1 MQILRTQKGW
11 PSILLAR
18 AGAYDAD
25 SAGAGR
31 VAAEAR
37 GAWTAW
43 RRAAL
48 SLTPQGVIRAVTESG
63 LRGRGGSGFPT
74 GQKWRAC
81 YEAGSTLRYAV
92 ANGFE
97 ADPGAQVDR
106 TLMESDPHVVLEGL
120 ALAAFAIGAAN
131 AYLVVNAGYTRAIRR
146 LRAAI
151 DAAEAVG
158 YLGGNVLGTGR
169 ELWIEVR
176 ELSGSFAVGEET
188 ILLRAIENKRAQPDQ
203 RPPWPAERGLW
214 GKPTLVNNVETL
226 AAVPWIV
233 SNGATAYRAIGDP
246 GDPGTT
252 LVQLSGAVATPGIA
266 EVPTG
271 TPLRVLLDVVA
282 GGVSGGPLKALQ
294 VGGPS
299 GGFLPPEALDA
310 PLSHAALAEAGA
322 IMGSGTI
329 LAVDGSSCIVDL
341 ATLMTRFLNDE
352 ACGKTIP
359 CRIGT
364 RRLAELG
371 DGFCTGRCRPSDPEL
386 LRSLASDVRDAALCG
401 LEATAINP
409 LLSGMRYFPQ
419 EFEDHI
425 LRSTCPAGVCHP
437 IRVAATA
444 AIQ

>member
-1 MQILRTQKGW
+1 MQLLKAPKGW

-18 AGAYDAD
+18 ARTYDPD
-25 SAGAGR
+25 SAGAGLA
-31 VAAEAR
+31 AAEAG

-43 RRAAL
+43 RRAVTGL
-48 SLTPQGVIRAVTESG
+48 SPESVIRAVSESG
-63 LRGRGGSGFPT
+63 LRGRGGAGFPT
-74 GQKWRAC
+74 GQKWLAC
-81 YEAGSTLRYAV
+81 RSAESSVRYAV

-97 ADPGAQVDR
+97 ADPGAQADR
-106 TLMESDPHVVLEGL
+106 TLMESDPHAVLEGL
-120 ALAAFAIGAAN
+120 ALAAFAIDATRAWL
-131 AYLVVNAGYTRAIRR
+131 AVNAGYVTAIRR
-146 LRAAI
+146 LRAALE
-151 DAAEAVG
+151 AAETGG

-176 ELSGSFAVGEET
+176 EVSGSFAVGEET
-188 ILLRAIENKRAQPDQ
+188 TLLRAIENKRAQPDQ

-214 GKPTLVNNVETL
+214 DKPTLVNNVETL

-233 SNGATAYRAIGDP
+233 NNGAAAWRAIGDRE
-246 GDPGTT
+246 DPGTT
-252 LVQLSGAVATPGIA
+252 LVQLSGAVAKPGIA

-271 TPLRVLLDVVA
+271 TPLRTLLETVA
-282 GGVSGGPLKALQ
+282 GGMSAGPLKAIH

-299 GGFLPPEALDA
+299 GGFLPPAALDT

-329 LAVDGSSCIVDL
+329 LAVDGTSCIVDL
-341 ATLMTRFLNDE
+341 ATLLTRFVSDE

-371 DGFCTGRCRPSDPEL
+371 DGFCTGRCRPSDPDL

-409 LLSGMRYFPQ
+409 LLSGMRYFSE
-419 EFEDHI
+419 EFEDHV
-425 LRSTCPAGVCHP
+425 LRSSCPAGVCHP
-437 IRVAATA
+437 IRVAAA
-444 AIQ
+444 AAT

>member
-1 MQILRTQKGW
+1 MQILKAPGSW

-18 AGAYDAD
+18 DGTYDPD
-25 SAGAGR
+25 SAGAGL
-31 VAAEAR
+31 VAAEGA
-37 GAWTAW
+37 GAWSAW
-43 RRAAL
+43 RRAIT
-48 SLTPQGVIRAVTESG
+48 SLTPEDLIRIVAESG
-63 LRGRGGSGFPT
+63 LRGRGGAGFPA
-74 GQKWRAC
+74 GEKWGAC
-81 YEAGSTLRYAV
+81 RSVPSTVRYAV

-106 TLMESDPHVVLEGL
+106 TLMESDPHSVLEGL
-120 ALAAFAIGAAN
+120 ALAAFAIDATS
-131 AYLVVNAGYTRAIRR
+131 AYLVVNAGYGTAIRR
-146 LRAAI
+146 LRGAI
-151 DAAEAVG
+151 DAAEAGG
-158 YLGGNVLGTGR
+158 YLGGDILGTGR

-188 ILLRAIENKRAQPDQ
+188 ILLRAVENKRAQPDQ

-214 GKPTLVNNVETL
+214 DKPTLINNVETL
-226 AAVPWIV
+226 AAVPWILA
-233 SNGATAYRAIGDP
+233 NGASAYADIGDP
-246 GDPGTT
+246 DNPGTT
-252 LVQLSGAVATPGIA
+252 LVQLGGAVATPGIA

-271 TPLRVLLDVVA
+271 TPLRVLLESVA
-282 GGVSGGPLKALQ
+282 GGMSGGTLKALQ

-299 GGFLPPEALDA
+299 GGFLPPEALDT
-310 PLSHAALAEAGA
+310 PLSHSQLVDAGA

-329 LAVDGSSCIVDL
+329 LAVDASSCIVDL

-364 RRLAELG
+364 RRLAELRE
-371 DGFCTGRCRPSDPEL
+371 GFRTGRCRPSDPDL
-386 LRSLASDVRDAALCG
+386 VRSLASDVHDSALCG
-401 LEATAINP
+401 LEDTAINP

-437 IRVAATA
+437 IRVAAAA

>member
-1 MQILRTQKGW
+1 MQILKTQKGW

-25 SAGAGR
+25 SAGAGLT
-31 VAAEAR
+31 AAEGG

-43 RRAAL
+43 RKGVTGM
-48 SLTPQGVIRAVTESG
+48 TPEAVIGTVTDSG

-74 GQKWRAC
+74 GQKWSACRAA
-81 YEAGSTLRYAV
+81 ESTVRYAV

-106 TLMESDPHVVLEGL
+106 TLMESDPHAVLEGL
-120 ALAAFAIGAAN
+120 ALAAFAIDATT
-131 AYLVVNAGYTRAIRR
+131 AYLVVNAGYGTAIRR

-151 DAAEAVG
+151 GAAEAAG
-158 YLGGNVLGTGR
+158 YLGGDVLGTGR

-203 RPPWPAERGLW
+203 RPPWPSERGLW
-214 GKPTLVNNVETL
+214 GEPTLVNNVETL

-233 SNGATAYRAIGDP
+233 TNGAAGYRKIGDAA
-246 GDPGTT
+246 DPGTT

-271 TPLRVLLDVVA
+271 TPLRVLLEAVA
-282 GGVSGGPLKALQ
+282 GGVSGRKLKALQ

-299 GGFLPPEALDA
+299 GGFLPPEALDT
-310 PLSHAALAEAGA
+310 PLSHAALTEAGA

-371 DGFCTGRCRPSDPEL
+371 DGFCTGRCRPSDPDL

-419 EFEDHI
+419 EFEDHV

-437 IRVAATA
+437 LRVAAAA